1 MSCALGTGPRRCLLD
16 NMIPLDREHTVRHLA
31 RRCQPGTGRQRRP
44 ASSTPPIAREVPQSQ
59 HETTTAHDTSCC
71 QRQAPPSADCAVL
84 HQLSDRAIRVAC
96 TPSFTTPQ
104 ERLLSERARLMI
116 QKHCPQS
123 SPFARRRRLTFP
135 PQQPLRP
142 FGSRLAPHLIDLRTV
157 VHQPRLGGAVGRL
170 FFLQLAIRAASPFSP
185 AKFATAPAHAHSLSV
200 RACAAAMPPYLPP
213 ASLRGVFAGAGS
225 DGLAEPAVADAVIK
239 LTGKSAADVT
249 VLYLG
254 TATYDLPGPRDRQ
267 TARFRDARCKVVSVD
282 IALKEPPLEEVAAA
296 IAQADA
302 IIFSGGN
309 TLYAVDRCTRFGMLP
324 ALQAAMARGVV
335 LAGGSAGAICW
346 FDGGHSDSMD
356 PDSYKEAMLAA
367 AKKDIGG
374 DESTAAPTDEASE
387 KVRPL
392 PPPPC
397 RRAACPRS
405 ARGNEELKGP
415 PAPLGRRGA
424 AGVGVHQGRGLRPPS
439 GDTLPASRQGPPPCP
454 STPTRRAPR
463 APPRPSAPTRE

>member
-1 MSCALGTGPRRCLLD
+1 M
-16 NMIPLDREHTVRHLA
+16 
-31 RRCQPGTGRQRRP
+31 
-44 ASSTPPIAREVPQSQ
+44 
-59 HETTTAHDTSCC
+59 
-71 QRQAPPSADCAVL
+71 
-84 HQLSDRAIRVAC
+84 
-96 TPSFTTPQ
+96 
-104 ERLLSERARLMI
+104 
-116 QKHCPQS
+116 
-123 SPFARRRRLTFP
+123 
-135 PQQPLRP
+135 
-142 FGSRLAPHLIDLRTV
+142 
-157 VHQPRLGGAVGRL
+157 HQPRLAGAVGRL
-170 FFLQLAIRAASPFSP
+170 FFLQLAIRGASPFSP
-185 AKFATAPAHAHSLSV
+185 AKFVTAPAHARSLSV
-200 RACAAAMPPYLPP
+200 RACAAAMPPYLPS

-239 LTGKSAADVT
+239 LTGKSAEDVT

-282 IALKEPPLEEVAAA
+282 VALKEPPLEEVAAA

-367 AKKDIGG
+367 AKKDSGG
-374 DESTAAPTDEASE
+374 DESTAAPTDEASK

-397 RRAACPRS
+397 RLPAIRAW
-405 ARGNEELKGP
+405 K
-415 PAPLGRRGA
+415 RGA
-424 AGVGVHQGRGLRPPS
+424 QGPARPPGS
-439 GDTLPASRQGPPPCP
+439 REPRGARQAWEYIRVAGFGLLPGILCP
-454 STPTRRAPR
+454 HHDKARRPAR
-463 APPRPSAPTRE
+463 PPRPAAPAPFGTHQRMINRTRG